1 MRKGSES
8 QPEVIVLGAGLAGMT
23 AAHELVGRDLVVL
36 ETLDRVGGRTLSG
49 EHGEYWY
56 NLGAQFVW
64 DRRTLALCRELGVDV
79 LDAEGAHAAA
89 VMRGRL
95 VEAANPELLFL
106 KLPLGLGERWDLART
121 IRKLNAMAARMERL
135 ERLEVD
141 AKSLSDIMG
150 DVKPITREVL
160 DIVTESGCGLDSEEV
175 SGWIGLGYSTHLFGG
190 DVNGTLKQVVG
201 GTQAISNAIAARLD
215 PERILL
221 GATVSSVRVEH
232 GRAEI
237 TYVHQGRQETLRP
250 RAVVNALPA
259 PAVLEV
265 MSDLPAAKA
274 RAIRAI
280 GEYSPVVATAWLTD
294 ETRSMPWDKLLA
306 VPVVGDHAFD
316 QLSNNAF
323 FIRRRHEGRHPGGT
337 LVTLSTCSRGQA
349 LVGLA
354 DKEVRARVGADLKG
368 FFPSARDVLDA
379 AEVKVKRWKA
389 LVPFRKGWLA
399 SQAAVREPVGPI
411 VFCGDYTAQPGTP
424 GAVGSG
430 HHAGR
435 AALELL
441 ASA

>member
-1 MRKGSES
+1 VRKGFES
-8 QPEVIVLGAGLAGMT
+8 QPEVVVLGAGLAGMT
-23 AAHELVGRDLVVL
+23 AAHQLAGRDLVIL

-64 DRRTLALCRELGVDV
+64 DRRTLALCRELGVDA
-79 LDAEGAHAAA
+79 LDADGARAAA

-95 VEAANPELLFL
+95 VEAPNPQLLFL

-121 IRKLNAMAARMERL
+121 IAKLNAMATRMPQLDRS
-135 ERLEVD
+135 EVD
-141 AKSLSDIMG
+141 SKSLSDLMG
-150 DVKPITREVL
+150 DVKPITKEVL
-160 DIVTESGCGLDSEEV
+160 DIVTESGCGLDTEEV

-201 GTQAISNAIAARLD
+201 GTQAISKAIAARLD
-215 PERILL
+215 PERIVL
-221 GATVSSVRVEH
+221 GATVGSLRVEH

-237 TYVHQGRQETLRP
+237 TYTHEDRQETLRP

-265 MSDLPAAKA
+265 MPDLPAGKT
-274 RAIRAI
+274 RALRAI
-280 GEYSPVVATAWLTD
+280 GEYSPVVATAWLTG
-294 ETRSMPWDKLLA
+294 ETRPMPWDRLLA
-306 VPVVGDHAFD
+306 VPVVGDHTFD

-323 FIRRRHEGRHPGGT
+323 FIRRRHGGRHPGGT

-354 DKEVRARVGADLKG
+354 DEEVRARVGADLQA
-368 FFPSARDVLDA
+368 FFPSAGDVLDA
-379 AEVKVKRWKA
+379 AEVKVKRWPA

-399 SQAAVREPVGPI
+399 KQAAVRAPVGPV

-424 GAVGSG
+424 DAVGSG
-430 HHAGR
+430 HHAAR
-435 AALELL
+435 ATLDLL